1 MHPLSS
7 AAYQQSMAGYGS
19 GMEGQQSPPEG
30 AGSPQDPANG
40 SSGTDQNGSGGTNYS
55 DINQIL
61 DQILNITDQSLDEAQ
76 VNLKS
81 FIDVNYLL
89 SFECSTNKETNP
101 SNLNSVLPFVK
112 YLYHILLQKHIKLT
126 FTFD

>member
-19 GMEGQQSPPEG
+19 GMEGQQSPREV

-40 SSGTDQNGSGGTNYS
+40 SSGTDQNGGSGGTNYS

-76 VNLKS
+76 VNMKS
-81 FIDVNYLL
+81 VSLRKKIYMIHVI
-89 SFECSTNKETNP
+89 S
-101 SNLNSVLPFVK
+101 
-112 YLYHILLQKHIKLT
+112 
-126 FTFD
+126 

>member
-19 GMEGQQSPPEG
+19 EMGGQQSPPEG

-40 SSGTDQNGSGGTNYS
+40 SSGTDQNGGSGGGANYS

-76 VNLKS
+76 VRTFLTKFKIDQLEKTKFHVLVS
-81 FIDVNYLL
+81 SQFELRLYKMFIII
-89 SFECSTNKETNP
+89 
-101 SNLNSVLPFVK
+101 LN
-112 YLYHILLQKHIKLT
+112 
-126 FTFD
+126 

>member
-40 SSGTDQNGSGGTNYS
+40 SSGSDQNGSGGANYS

-76 VNLKS
+76 VKR
-81 FIDVNYLL
+81 IRYLL
-89 SFECSTNKETNP
+89 YYMATIYISYLPMPLVF
-101 SNLNSVLPFVK
+101 NLYSG
-112 YLYHILLQKHIKLT
+112 
-126 FTFD
+126 

>member
-19 GMEGQQSPPEG
+19 EMGGQQSPPEG

-40 SSGTDQNGSGGTNYS
+40 SSGTDQNGGSGGGANYS

-76 VNLKS
+76 VRTFWS
-81 FIDVNYLL
+81 QI
-89 SFECSTNKETNP
+89 E
-101 SNLNSVLPFVK
+101 LNSGQKQDF
-112 YLYHILLQKHIKLT
+112 YLYVWLDKRINAFYFFAYGK
-126 FTFD
+126 

>member
-19 GMEGQQSPPEG
+19 EMGGQQSPPEG

-40 SSGTDQNGSGGTNYS
+40 SSGTDQNGGSGGGANYS

-76 VNLKS
+76 VRTFSTHFKIFIRPKDKNLRIHVLGLFTMAVLDINL
-81 FIDVNYLL
+81 FI
-89 SFECSTNKETNP
+89 
-101 SNLNSVLPFVK
+101 
-112 YLYHILLQKHIKLT
+112 
-126 FTFD
+126 

>member
-40 SSGTDQNGSGGTNYS
+40 SSGTDQNGGSGGTNYS

-76 VNLKS
+76 VGT
-81 FIDVNYLL
+81 FRI
-89 SFECSTNKETNP
+89 E
-101 SNLNSVLPFVK
+101 LN
-112 YLYHILLQKHIKLT
+112 
-126 FTFD
+126 

>member
-81 FIDVNYLL
+81 FIDVNYVL
-89 SFECSTNKETNP
+89 SFECSTNK
-101 SNLNSVLPFVK
+101 
-112 YLYHILLQKHIKLT
+112 
-126 FTFD
+126 

>member
-19 GMEGQQSPPEG
+19 EMGGQQSPPEG

-40 SSGTDQNGSGGTNYS
+40 SSGTDQNGGSGGGANYS

-76 VNLKS
+76 VR
-81 FIDVNYLL
+81 
-89 SFECSTNKETNP
+89 
-101 SNLNSVLPFVK
+101 
-112 YLYHILLQKHIKLT
+112 T
-126 FTFD
+126 FTLTWILVKSKR